1 LLAANVNYGTHIS
14 IFIMTT
20 FALILATVSLASAF
34 SPIPKKPFTLTTLK
48 MSDVPSSHPQKDG
61 DSWKDYLPPSP
72 EDQLIMTGDIA
83 ALFVY
88 SFMDHTMNE
97 WFVEQAGK
105 GDIIDFAKNNQI
117 PVWFDTTLHTTAMS
131 EKHLLTLLGLSDIY
145 YSPLICHAGA
155 AFVILTSCWLAS
167 GWVSGAFLFRNTLDC
182 KGDQALLI
190 TFKTWMLTCAIM
202 VAFAWGSNVFLF
214 QQQSGLLTK
223 ADADYIFDSLTV
235 LITWRF
241 IVNAML
247 GYGR

>member
-1 LLAANVNYGTHIS
+1 MRTTALIRVVELAALS
-14 IFIMTT
+14 
-20 FALILATVSLASAF
+20 VSLASAF
-34 SPIPKKPFTLTTLK
+34 SPICHNKPRDKVAMTTLK
-48 MSDVPSSHPQKDG
+48 MSDVPSPQDSN

-97 WFVEQAGK
+97 LYVEQALVGK
-105 GDIIDFAKNNQI
+105 GDILDPLGDLSKSQI
-117 PVWFDTTLHTTAMS
+117 PVWFDSLHTAVS
-131 EKHLLTLLGLSDIY
+131 EKHLLTLLGLPDIY

-155 AFVILTSCWLAS
+155 ASVILSCCWLAS
-167 GWVSGAFLFRNTLDC
+167 GWLSGAFLFRNTLDC
-182 KGDQALLI
+182 KGDQALLV

-202 VAFAWGSNVFLF
+202 VAFCMGSDVLWF
-214 QQQSGLLTK
+214 QQSGLTK

-241 IVNAML
+241 IVNTML
-247 GYGR
+247 GYGK